1 MRITD
6 ISVSRYHTLI
16 KLNKFGEVTITDN
29 QSKFG
34 TLVQLSEPIGISFV
48 RSKPLYVQ
56 VGRTVLVLNA
66 ENRFSCLQRCFG
78 L

>member
-16 KLNKFGEVTITDN
+16 KLSKFGEVLLSDN

-34 TLVQLSEPIGISFV
+34 TLVQLAEPIEIPYGMK
-48 RSKPLYVQ
+48 RPLYVQ
-56 VGRTVLVLNA
+56 VGRSLVA
-66 ENRFSCLQRCFG
+66 FGAVQRFGCIQRC